1 MSEPKKIGMLTPSS
15 NTVLEP
21 ICSRMLHDVP
31 EVTCHYGRFEVT
43 KISLDQD
50 ALSQFNFEPM
60 LQAAELLAH
69 AEVDVIAW
77 NGTSGGWL
85 GFDVDH
91 ELCEAITNRTGIPAT
106 TSMLSQVRAFKEHNI
121 QSVHLVTPYI
131 PEINKLIAEQYK
143 IHCNVDTVNISGL
156 AQTVNRSFSQVSQE
170 RIEEQIKAVT
180 ASPADALSVVC
191 TNFPAVGR
199 VEYYEDK
206 FNIPM
211 YDTINVLIWECL
223 KMVDV
228 DPRKVKGWGNLF
240 SRVTV
245 NN

>member
-21 ICSRMLHDVP
+21 ICSRMLYNVP

-43 KISLDQD
+43 KISLEQD

-85 GFDVDH
+85 GFDMDYK
-91 ELCEAITNRTGIPAT
+91 LCEEITKRTGIPAT

-121 QSVHLVTPYI
+121 KSIHMVTPYI
-131 PEINKLIAEQYK
+131 PEINKLIVEQYK
-143 IHCNVDTVNISGL
+143 KHCNVETVNVSGL
-156 AQTVNRSFSQVSQE
+156 SQTVNRSFSQVSQE
-170 RIEEQIKAVT
+170 RIEEQIKEVCVT
-180 ASPADALSVVC
+180 PADALSVVC
-191 TNFPAVGR
+191 TNFPAVGK
-199 VEYYEDK
+199 VEYYEEK
-206 FNIPM
+206 YEIPM

-223 KMVDV
+223 KMVNV
-228 DPRKVKGWGNLF
+228 DPAKVKGWGKLF